1 MRYRLFVILFCVLI
15 GNARLSNS
23 ADGPPDHVRFK
34 PNELICKLLPGYSID
49 SLNLEFGT
57 TVKSH
62 QPITDCYLLIIPG
75 GADAE
80 SLAIE
85 IANSEGVIFCNPNFY
100 LSAPE
105 GLQSSSPFLD
115 QNFSSDI
122 TTQLSATTLSL
133 TAAQTVST
141 GEGVKI
147 ALLDAGVDFDHPELD
162 RTPGLVVPRWD
173 YIDDD
178 IDPTDVPGGAMSGH
192 GTFIA
197 GLLKLVAPNAD
208 VMVYR
213 VLDSSGMGDGYSIA
227 DAVLRAVADS
237 CRIIS
242 LSLGMVGF
250 HDALDEALKL
260 AHQNNVL
267 VVTSA
272 GNDSTDLG
280 SIFPFPAERTYCLA
294 VAAVDSADLKADFS
308 NFGVKIDLCA
318 PGTMVYGPY
327 PGSIYAWWNG
337 TSFAV
342 PFVAGVAALVLQVH
356 PDYTIDQVDTALL
369 ASARNIDSLNPDYV
383 GLLGAGMI
391 DPLAA
396 LGYPSIPPLGDLTG
410 DGVSD
415 LSDLSM
421 MIAFLIAGLE
431 TAPGPSG
438 DLDCSGRID
447 LTDLSILIAHVTMGQ
462 SLSCP

>member
-1 MRYRLFVILFCVLI
+1 MKYRLILILLCALI
-15 GNARLSNS
+15 IGAQTAESQE
-23 ADGPPDHVRFK
+23 GPPDHIRFK
-34 PNELICKLLPGYSID
+34 PNEVICKLLPGFSID
-49 SLNLEFGT
+49 SINAEFGT
-57 TVKSH
+57 SVKSH
-62 QPITDCYLLIIPG
+62 QQSTDCYLLNIPAG
-75 GADAE
+75 GDAE
-80 SLAIE
+80 SLAVQ
-85 IANSEGVIFCNPNFY
+85 IAQMEGVLFCNPNFL
-100 LSAPE
+100 LSVPE

-122 TTQLSATTLSL
+122 ATQLSATTLSL
-133 TAAQTVST
+133 TAAQTIST
-141 GEGVKI
+141 GDGVRI
-147 ALLDAGVDFDHPELD
+147 ALLDVGVDFEHPEFD

-173 YIDDD
+173 FVDGD
-178 IDPTDVPGGAMSGH
+178 IDPTDIPGGAMSGH

-197 GLLKLVAPNAD
+197 GILKLVAPQAD
-208 VMVYR
+208 IMVYR

-227 DAVLRAVADS
+227 DAVLQAVTDS

-294 VAAVDSADLKADFS
+294 IAAVDSAGLKADFS
-308 NFGVKIDLCA
+308 NYGTKVDLCA

-327 PGSIYAWWNG
+327 PDSIYAWWNG

-342 PFVAGVAALVLQVH
+342 PFVAGVAALVLEEH
-356 PDYTIDQVDTALL
+356 PEYTIDQLDTALM
-369 ASARNIDSLNPDYV
+369 ASARNIDSLNPEYV
-383 GLLGAGMI
+383 GLLGSGLL

-396 LGYPSIPPLGDLTG
+396 LNFLRVAVLGDLSG
-410 DGVSD
+410 DGLSD
-415 LSDLSM
+415 LSDLSIM
-421 MIAFLIAGLE
+421 VAFLTGYVE
-431 TAPGPSG
+431 TPATATA
-438 DLDCSGRID
+438 DLDCSGRVD
-447 LTDLSILIAHVTMGQ
+447 LTDLSIIIAHVTMGQ
-462 SLSCP
+462 PLSCP